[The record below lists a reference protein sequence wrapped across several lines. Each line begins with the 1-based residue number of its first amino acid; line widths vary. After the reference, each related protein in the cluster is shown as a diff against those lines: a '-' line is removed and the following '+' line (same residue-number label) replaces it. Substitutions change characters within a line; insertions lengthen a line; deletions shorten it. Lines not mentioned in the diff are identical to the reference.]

1 MTDSV
6 IIDLLILGLLL
17 AVNMR
22 LFFVARGQR
31 DAIVLLAPVA
41 FVICIVSLLAWDISL
56 PKGGIL
62 LLSFLVLLENSHGL
76 WRFFNQ
82 LYIDSFSPLLWLVSI
97 VNILLILAIGF
108 VVVIFRPVLPSQD
121 VEVELKNYL
130 LVGTVHSGLAPR
142 GNFESVDVRILQSK
156 PADTDSPWTE
166 RGSSVVNPQRAEP
179 HLPLVLWITDV
190 RSSVSRVE
198 PIATTLASLGYEVVV
213 ADFNQNMV
221 LSSQLRLQSLFFADD
236 FEKKLAT
243 LQRESSFQ
251 YEAILN
257 YFGGEKDLSNRRVL
271 LLADGYTSE
280 GAKAVCLMN
289 EYVAGYYTI
298 DGEDSLGSYNTIPDW
313 ADGFGPLGETAP
325 WINYLVMETPLL
337 ESRDETRFHSI
348 AVAQQVHRVFSDILV
363 TQQEVPAEVLVEGF
377 VEELVSPNQMTVE
390 GES

>member
-6 IIDLLILGLLL
+6 IIDLLVLGLLL

-31 DAIVLLAPVA
+31 DAVVLLAPVA
-41 FVICIVSLLAWDISL
+41 FAICIVGLFAWDVSLL
-56 PKGGIL
+56 KGGIL
-62 LLSFLVLLENSHGL
+62 LLSFLILLENSHGL

-121 VEVELKNYL
+121 VEVELKNSL

-142 GNFESVDVRILQSK
+142 GSFESVDVRILQSK

-166 RGSSVVNPQRAEP
+166 RSSSMVNPSMATP

-190 RSSVSRVE
+190 RSSLSRVE
-198 PIATTLASLGYEVVV
+198 PIVTTLASFGYEVIV
-213 ADFNQNMV
+213 ADFNQNV
-221 LSSQLRLQSLFFADD
+221 ALSSRLRLQGLFLTDD

-257 YFGGEKDLSNRRVL
+257 YFGGERDLSNRRVYL
-271 LLADGYTSE
+271 MADGYTSE
-280 GAKAVCLMN
+280 GAKAASLMN
-289 EYVAGYYTI
+289 GYVAGYYSI
-298 DGEDSLGSYNTIPDW
+298 NGEDSLGNYNSIPDW
-313 ADGFGPLGETAP
+313 SSGFGPLGETAP

-348 AVAQQVHRVFSDILV
+348 AVAQQAHRVFSDIQV
-363 TQQEVPAEVLVEGF
+363 TQQEVLAEVPIEGF
-377 VEELVSPNQMTVE
+377 VEETISSNQMNGE
-390 GES
+390 GEL